1 MNLVK
6 LSWKNVIHKPLSS
19 SLSILLMML
28 GVGLISFVILVS
40 AQLEERFEKNVRGI
54 DMVVGA
60 KGSPLQLIL
69 SAVFQI
75 DNPTGN
81 MPLEEAEKLSRNRYV
96 ASTIPLSYGDSY
108 QGFRIVGTTTDYLDL
123 YKADLQEGK
132 IFDEEMDV
140 VVGASAAK
148 RLSLSVGDTFASA
161 HGLASEGEVHD
172 EHPFVVTGILDPS
185 NSVLDNLLLTPTES
199 IWHVHEHAGEETP
212 KQITALL
219 VKFRSPMGV
228 VQLPRRINQNS
239 NLQAALPSFEINRLL
254 GIMGVGISSLY
265 YMALAIIIVSGLSVF
280 ISLFNTLKE
289 RQYELAL
296 LRAFG
301 GNKNQLSGMILAEA
315 LVITTIGLFLGLIAS
330 RAGIAALNTLLP
342 GQTLQLNLLAMHKN
356 ELVLVAAAGLIALIA
371 GLLPALRIYRMKI
384 SEILSEG

>member
-1 MNLVK
+1 MNLLK

-28 GVGLISFVILVS
+28 GVGLVSFVILVS
-40 AQLEERFEKNVRGI
+40 AQLEERFEKNVRGV

-96 ASTIPLSYGDSY
+96 GSTIPLSYGDSY
-108 QGFRIVGTTTDYLDL
+108 QGFRIVGTTQAYIDL
-123 YKADLQEGK
+123 YEAKLNSGEL
-132 IFDEEMDV
+132 FEDEMEV
-140 VVGASAAK
+140 VLGAGVAQ
-148 RLSLSVGDTFASA
+148 RLSLTIGDTFESA
-161 HGLASEGEVHD
+161 HGLASEGQIHD
-172 EHPFVVTGILDPS
+172 EHPFIVKGILAPS
-185 NSVLDNLLLTPTES
+185 NSVLDNLILTTTES
-199 IWHVHEHAGEETP
+199 IWHVHEHAGEEVP
-212 KQITALL
+212 KEITALL

-254 GIMGVGISSLY
+254 SIMGVGISSLY

-301 GNKNQLSGMILAEA
+301 GSKQQLAGMILLEG
-315 LVITTIGLFLGLIAS
+315 LVITSVGLILGLLVS
-330 RAGIAALNTLLP
+330 RGGILLLNGVLP
-342 GQTLQLNLLAMHKN
+342 GQTLQLDSLGFHSN
-356 ELVLVAAAGLIALIA
+356 EVILIAVTAGISVIA
-371 GLLPALRIYRMKI
+371 GLLPAIRVYRMKI
-384 SEILSEG
+384 SEVLSEG